1 MEFTGNVRPPSHN
14 NDPAVFL
21 YSLMAFFSFLY
32 GIGIR
37 FRLWAYRT
45 GLFKRGSLPGFV
57 VSIGNITCGGTGKT
71 PATLMLAKWA
81 SDEGYKVG
89 ILSRGHG
96 GKYRTKVHVV
106 SDGKDIRSDSLL
118 SGDEPILLARE
129 LKGIP
134 VILSK
139 KRYLAGMYAHRKYG
153 TDFFILDDGFQHLEL
168 KRDIDLV
175 LIDARSPF
183 GNCRVLPAGPLREP
197 VDQLQRADAFI
208 ITRSGIGDAAKRSR
222 ELLEKRFP
230 SIPIFSADHQPVKLI
245 FPDQNEDRSPDF
257 LKDKRV
263 LAFAGIAN
271 PEAFRETLIKLGTA
285 PVYFKS
291 FRDHHRF
298 KREEIEDLILK
309 AEKVGADYILT
320 TEKDWM
326 RIAPFAIGCPK
337 MAYLRIEF
345 RFPTGNKG
353 LFRMINDEMIK
364 KREHK

>member
-1 MEFTGNVRPPSHN
+1 
-14 NDPAVFL
+14 
-21 YSLMAFFSFLY
+21 MAFFSFLY

-45 GLFKRGSLPGFV
+45 GLFKGRSLPGFV
-57 VSIGNITCGGTGKT
+57 LSIGNITCGGTGKT
-71 PATLMLAKWA
+71 PATIMLAKWA
-81 SDEGYKVG
+81 SDEGYRVAV
-89 ILSRGHG
+89 LSRGHG
-96 GKYRTKVHVV
+96 GKYRTKVHEV
-106 SDGKDIRSDSLL
+106 SDGKDIKSNSLL

-139 KRYLAGMYAHRKYG
+139 KRYLAGMYAHKKYG
-153 TDFFILDDGFQHLEL
+153 TDFFILVDGFQHLEL
-168 KRDIDLV
+168 KRDLDLV

-183 GNCRVLPAGPLREP
+183 GNCRILPAGPLREP

-208 ITRSGIGDAAKRSR
+208 ITRAGIGDAAKRSG
-222 ELLEKRFP
+222 EILEKRFP

-245 FPDQNEDRSPDF
+245 FPHRNEYRSPDF

-263 LAFAGIAN
+263 LAFAGIAY
-271 PEAFRETLIKLGTA
+271 PETFRETLINLGTA
-285 PVYFKS
+285 PVYFKG

-320 TEKDWM
+320 TEKDWVK
-326 RIAPFAIGCPK
+326 IAPFAIICPK
-337 MAYLRIEF
+337 MACLCIEF
-345 RFPTGNKG
+345 RFQAGNNC
-353 LFRMINDEMIK
+353 LFRMIKDEVIK
-364 KREHK
+364 KRGNRSRPEI